1 MYMVCIYMYA
11 GSHVCWCIH
20 VLVDEI
26 CIRNLPVIPPYS
38 LRQSLPRIKTFWIQL
53 PWLASLLCLTCLS
66 AGITG
71 SLLHLSTILPGF
83 CGSKVWFS
91 TLAWA
96 CPRFEVFGS
105 TYIVPKWHKI
115 ILMPI
120 IEHLKLM
127 FSPLVLHIQMTWKI
141 SQEFE
146 DFWGKDVESFW
157 FWVCWCVHFL
167 SHSEWGQTAGRG
179 LIENRR
185 VILVLSES
193 LITSVF
199 CVCIM
204 PFVHEL
210 RWFTAEHWQIKC
222 EENSISLRL
231 SSALKLFSESALHM
245 TADAVLFL
253 CAGTSESFI

>member
-1 MYMVCIYMYA
+1 MYA

-53 PWLASLLCLTCLS
+53 SWLASLLCLTRLS

-127 FSPLVLHIQMTWKI
+127 FSPLVLHIQMTCKI

-157 FWVCWCVHFL
+157 FWVCWCVHFPCHTRNEGKL
-167 SHSEWGQTAGRG
+167 LAAGWLRTGG
-179 LIENRR
+179 LYWY
-185 VILVLSES
+185 LVRAWLLQCSVCASCLLFMS
-193 LITSVF
+193 LGDL
-199 CVCIM
+199 
-204 PFVHEL
+204 L
-210 RWFTAEHWQIKC
+210 RNIGK
-222 EENSISLRL
+222 
-231 SSALKLFSESALHM
+231 
-245 TADAVLFL
+245 
-253 CAGTSESFI
+253 